1 MRAGLFL
8 RRDLISDTY
17 RFRVVRQLSKQI
29 LLLSMINILS
39 ESIEAQTRQDLE
51 TKLHRLRIQENAK
64 HPQWSKY
71 GSIMVDWNSW
81 RLHANGTR
89 TVNILK
95 NVDTEEENKITA
107 IWRAQIT
114 PSTQLK
120 SGRLAVD
127 CKNLKTSQTK
137 ASGEWDPW
145 SLPQASSKEEEIVLK
160 ICTKI
165 TDNYRQ

>member
-1 MRAGLFL
+1 MREGLFL
-8 RRDLISDTY
+8 RRDLISGTN
-17 RFRVVRQLSKQI
+17 RFRVFRELSKQI
-29 LLLSMINILS
+29 LLLTMINILS
-39 ESIEAQTRQDLE
+39 ESTEAQTRQDVE
-51 TKLHRLRIQENAK
+51 TELHRLRIQENAK
-64 HPQWSKY
+64 LPQWSKF

-95 NVDTEEENKITA
+95 NVLTEEENKITA

-137 ASGEWDPW
+137 ASGDWDSW
-145 SLPQASSKEEEIVLK
+145 SLPKASSKEEEIVLK
-160 ICTKI
+160 VCTKI
-165 TDNYRQ
+165 TEN

>member
-1 MRAGLFL
+1 MRAGFFL
-8 RRDLISDTY
+8 RRDLISGAH
-17 RFRVVRQLSKQI
+17 RFRVFRQLNKLM
-29 LLLSMINILS
+29 LLLTMIIILS
-39 ESIEAQTRQDLE
+39 ESTEAQTRRDLE
-51 TKLHRLRIQENAK
+51 AELHRLRIQESAK
-64 HPQWSKY
+64 HPQWSKF

-95 NVDTEEENKITA
+95 NVNTEEENKITP

-137 ASGEWDPW
+137 ASGEWDGW

-165 TDNYRQ
+165 TDN